1 VIVTSSRLERQACA
15 MGSFDEQ
22 RKKIHFCYFECF
34 GVVKVAQFRL
44 VEPEV
49 SRLNIFAQKK
59 LSMLDRTL
67 TTHNDKIMQYKFWN
81 CRASKRHENNTMM
94 TSIEQ
99 VIQEYTACGIQNQGN
114 SHGWAIQTY
123 PTIY

>member
-1 VIVTSSRLERQACA
+1 MIVTSSRLERQACA

-22 RKKIHFCYFECF
+22 RKKYIFVILSVLGWSKLLSLDWLSRKF
-34 GVVKVAQFRL
+34 
-44 VEPEV
+44 P
-49 SRLNIFAQKK
+49 RLNIFAQKK